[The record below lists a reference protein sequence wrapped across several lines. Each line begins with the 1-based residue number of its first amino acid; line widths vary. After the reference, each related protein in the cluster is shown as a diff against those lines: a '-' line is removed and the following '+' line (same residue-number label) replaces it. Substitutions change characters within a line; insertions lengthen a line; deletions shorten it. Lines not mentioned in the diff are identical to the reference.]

1 MRTARAAAV
10 AGLLAL
16 ACQWVSAAASGPAA
30 VNLQIRTID
39 QSMHDGRYAEAEQLA
54 RASLAALDAAGQDDS
69 ATTALYADRLV
80 EALLLGRRGL
90 KPEAIAVARRAVALK
105 NQVLGPEDAETG
117 RSLERLGRVLTAR
130 EEYEEAKLI
139 LRRALQLL
147 EDELGPDH
155 ADVATA
161 KFAAG
166 FLLLSQGKPDEAVVW
181 FEQARVIR
189 ESVLGASSPAVADVR
204 EMIGTCL
211 SLQGDFPG
219 AELHLRRALETVERG
234 LGPAHPR
241 VGEALVSLGGAQSR
255 SDRLGEAQLSLER
268 ALGIFDAAYG
278 PESTLAARA
287 LDELGYTHL
296 AAAEWTKASQYF
308 ERSLAIYVRELGEDS
323 RPAAEELL
331 ALGIVRNDMGD
342 SAGAA
347 ALEARAAAV
356 LERTY
361 GPWHPQ
367 LGRALR
373 HLGVSLTN
381 QGRYAEAEPAML
393 RALAIA
399 ERNFGSDSL
408 AAGNALRSIGA
419 NYVDAGEYGKAQSY
433 SLRALEVFEKAAP
446 AAEPSA
452 LVGYVLGDLARSSRG
467 LGDPERALEYAERG
481 LKIHEAV
488 LGPTHP
494 DNAVYLVDIAR
505 VLFETG
511 QYDAGRAAARRADMI
526 MREHLLLTTRVAS
539 EEQAL
544 ASSSIGRLA
553 VDLLITAVTE
563 NPGRGDVAVIAAWD
577 SAIRSRGQV
586 LDSMIERRHLL
597 GESKDPGIAGLVE
610 SLQHATERLAK
621 LVVRGPGPL
630 DEQAFRGV
638 VESASKDKERAE
650 LALAARSAEHRG
662 NLGRSRAGLGEVV
675 AALPPQSALVAFVR
689 YGRVDLTVRDGA
701 KPQPL
706 EASTPAYA
714 AFVLSSASAAPVVV
728 PIADAAAVDRLVVRW
743 RTTTAREALA
753 AGRASKAGEASYRKV
768 AEELRRTVWDPVARH
783 LGAAKHVFVVPDAA
797 LNLVTLA
804 ALPVGETRYLV
815 EEIPA
820 LHYLTAERDLLPP
833 DNVNSHGGL
842 LALSN
847 PDFDDR
853 QLFAALG
860 SPRSRAAVA
869 AEGRTAAGFRGSRSA
884 CGSFQS
890 MHFQR
895 LPASA
900 QETDQIVRLWEERAK
915 DASSLHLASDSTE
928 SVQSFTGPAANET
941 MFKRSASG
949 HRVVHLATHGF
960 FLGGDCGSAAESPAA
975 DHPSSASRAATR
987 ENPLLL
993 SGLVL
998 AGANHRES
1006 AGLDEDDG
1014 ILTAEEIATLDL
1026 RGTEW
1031 AVLSACDTGT
1041 GEIRAGE
1048 GVFGLRRAFQ
1058 LAGARTVIMS
1068 LWPVED
1074 ETTRQWMTAMY
1085 RLRFTEGQST
1095 VQSVNDASLELLRQR
1110 RVRGESTHPFYW
1122 AGFIAAGD
1130 WR

>member
-1 MRTARAAAV
+1 
-10 AGLLAL
+10 
-16 ACQWVSAAASGPAA
+16 
-30 VNLQIRTID
+30 
-39 QSMHDGRYAEAEQLA
+39 
-54 RASLAALDAAGQDDS
+54 
-69 ATTALYADRLV
+69 
-80 EALLLGRRGL
+80 
-90 KPEAIAVARRAVALK
+90 
-105 NQVLGPEDAETG
+105 
-117 RSLERLGRVLTAR
+117 
-130 EEYEEAKLI
+130 
-139 LRRALQLL
+139 
-147 EDELGPDH
+147 
-155 ADVATA
+155 
-161 KFAAG
+161 
-166 FLLLSQGKPDEAVVW
+166 
-181 FEQARVIR
+181 
-189 ESVLGASSPAVADVR
+189 
-204 EMIGTCL
+204 
-211 SLQGDFPG
+211 
-219 AELHLRRALETVERG
+219 
-234 LGPAHPR
+234 
-241 VGEALVSLGGAQSR
+241 
-255 SDRLGEAQLSLER
+255 
-268 ALGIFDAAYG
+268 
-278 PESTLAARA
+278 
-287 LDELGYTHL
+287 
-296 AAAEWTKASQYF
+296 
-308 ERSLAIYVRELGEDS
+308 
-323 RPAAEELL
+323 
-331 ALGIVRNDMGD
+331 
-342 SAGAA
+342 
-347 ALEARAAAV
+347 
-356 LERTY
+356 
-361 GPWHPQ
+361 
-367 LGRALR
+367 
-373 HLGVSLTN
+373 
-381 QGRYAEAEPAML
+381 
-393 RALAIA
+393 
-399 ERNFGSDSL
+399 
-408 AAGNALRSIGA
+408 
-419 NYVDAGEYGKAQSY
+419 
-433 SLRALEVFEKAAP
+433 
-446 AAEPSA
+446 
-452 LVGYVLGDLARSSRG
+452 
-467 LGDPERALEYAERG
+467 
-481 LKIHEAV
+481 
-488 LGPTHP
+488 
-494 DNAVYLVDIAR
+494 
-505 VLFETG
+505 
-511 QYDAGRAAARRADMI
+511 
-526 MREHLLLTTRVAS
+526 
-539 EEQAL
+539 
-544 ASSSIGRLA
+544 
-553 VDLLITAVTE
+553 
-563 NPGRGDVAVIAAWD
+563 
-577 SAIRSRGQV
+577 
-586 LDSMIERRHLL
+586 
-597 GESKDPGIAGLVE
+597 
-610 SLQHATERLAK
+610 
-621 LVVRGPGPL
+621 
-630 DEQAFRGV
+630 
-638 VESASKDKERAE
+638 
-650 LALAARSAEHRG
+650 
-662 NLGRSRAGLGEVV
+662 
-675 AALPPQSALVAFVR
+675 
-689 YGRVDLTVRDGA
+689 
-701 KPQPL
+701 
-706 EASTPAYA
+706 
-714 AFVLSSASAAPVVV
+714 V